1 MNILNAL
8 FLFLAIIATAKP
20 VAKFK
25 PLSRFVDRVDSFF
38 HYNYDF
44 EKL

>member
-1 MNILNAL
+1 MNIFNAL
-8 FLFLAIIATAKP
+8 YLLLAILATAKP

-25 PLSRFVDRVDSFF
+25 PLSRFVDRVDPFF
-38 HYNYDF
+38 HYNYDS